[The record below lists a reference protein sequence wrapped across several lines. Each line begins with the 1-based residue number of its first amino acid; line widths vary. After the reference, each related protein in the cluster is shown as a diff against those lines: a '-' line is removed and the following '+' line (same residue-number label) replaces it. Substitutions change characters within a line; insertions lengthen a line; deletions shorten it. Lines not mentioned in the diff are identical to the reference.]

1 MPGSVAPRGSTAPR
15 HPFIPHESC
24 VRMTLITDVISRNAQ
39 TDAPLITPLVER
51 WSPRA
56 FDPTAEVDPAVI
68 RTILEAARWAP
79 SANNSQP
86 WRFLVARR
94 GTDAFTAVHGA
105 MVGFNQSWADS
116 AAVLI
121 VNVAEIIDP
130 EGKPRPWARY
140 DLGQAVAHLT
150 VQAQH
155 EGLHTHQMGGFDAA
169 RLHAAFGL
177 GASLE
182 VVSITTIGVLGDVD
196 TLSDALREREGA
208 PRLRKPLGE
217 LVLAGE

>member
-1 MPGSVAPRGSTAPR
+1 
-15 HPFIPHESC
+15 
-24 VRMTLITDVISRNAQ
+24 MTLVTELTSRKAD
-39 TDAPLITPLVER
+39 TTAPLIDPLVDR

-56 FDPTAEVDPAVI
+56 FDPNAVVDAETL
-68 RTILEAARWAP
+68 RTVLEAARWAP

-86 WRFLVARR
+86 WRFIVARR
-94 GTDAFTAVHGA
+94 GTPAFTTAHDA
-105 MVGFNQSWADS
+105 MQGFNQVWADS
-116 AAVLI
+116 AAALVLNI
-121 VNVAEIIDP
+121 AETADA

-169 RLHAAFGL
+169 ALHAAFDL
-177 GASLE
+177 ADNLE

-196 TLSDALREREGA
+196 ALPEGLRERESA
-208 PRLRKPLGE
+208 PRLRKPLSE
-217 LVLAGE
+217 LVLVGE

>member
-1 MPGSVAPRGSTAPR
+1 
-15 HPFIPHESC
+15 
-24 VRMTLITDVISRNAQ
+24 MTLITDITSRNAD
-39 TDAPLITPLVER
+39 TEAPLITPLVER

-56 FDPTAEVDPAVI
+56 YDPTAEVDPAVI

-79 SANNSQP
+79 SANNVQP
-86 WRFLVARR
+86 WRFIVARR
-94 GTDAFTAVHGA
+94 GTDAFATVHDA
-105 MVGFNQSWADS
+105 MLGFNQVWADS

-121 VNVAEIIDP
+121 VNIAEIVDP
-130 EGKPRPWARY
+130 EGKARPWARY

-169 RLHAAFGL
+169 KLHAAFGL
-177 GASLE
+177 NASLE
-182 VVSITTIGVLGDVD
+182 VVSITAIGVLGDVD
-196 TLSDALREREGA
+196 ALPDPLREREVA

-217 LVLAGE
+217 LVLIGE

>member
-1 MPGSVAPRGSTAPR
+1 
-15 HPFIPHESC
+15 
-24 VRMTLITDVISRNAQ
+24 MTLVTDLTSRKAD
-39 TDAPLITPLVER
+39 TTAPLIHPLVER

-56 FDPTAEVDPAVI
+56 YDPTAVVSTDVL

-79 SANNSQP
+79 SANNTQP
-86 WRFLVARR
+86 WRFIVARR
-94 GTDAFTAVHGA
+94 GSDAFTTVHDA
-105 MVGFNQSWADS
+105 LMGFNQAWADS

-121 VNVAEIIDP
+121 VNIAETADA

-169 RLHAAFGL
+169 ALHAAFDL
-177 GASLE
+177 ADNLE
-182 VVSITTIGVLGDVD
+182 VVSITTIGVLGD
-196 TLSDALREREGA
+196 LDALPEPLREREVA
-208 PRLRKPLGE
+208 PRLRKPLDE
-217 LVLAGE
+217 LVVAGE